1 MPYIDEAY
9 LKTLKQQ
16 LDGYS
21 EPRPSHATS
30 DEGALEAKVKTASSE
45 EEPWVKV
52 YKKIQRLANV
62 RERSTKGLRD
72 RLTREGF
79 DSDAIEHALERA
91 CSFSIVNDMR
101 YAEVLVRSRLSA
113 GKGRRG
119 IEAELRALDID
130 PDTVEGWHE
139 EPTDKSEVN
148 RAIAVLT
155 KKPPTAKNKR
165 DAAYRRLVSKGYSSS
180 VAQTAAR
187 IWSESVLHEKRL

>member
-9 LKTLKQQ
+9 LKALKQQ

-21 EPRPSHATS
+21 EPQASHAPS
-30 DEGALEAKVKTASSE
+30 SEVAWEALTKSASSE
-45 EEPWVKV
+45 EELWIKA

-62 RERSTKGLRD
+62 SERSTKGLRD
-72 RLTREGF
+72 RLAREGF

-91 CSFSIVNDMR
+91 CSFNIVNDMR

-139 EPTDKSEVN
+139 EPTDKSEID
-148 RAIAVLT
+148 RALAILT
-155 KKPPTAKNKR
+155 KRPPTAKNKR

-180 VAQTAAR
+180 VAQSAAR
-187 IWSESVLHEKRL
+187 IWSESA